1 MLSDLIKS
9 SFLEVSLPHAA
20 LMFSEI
26 RWGGVGDL
34 KKAYCFLWGRGSE
47 VVSASDSRS
56 KC

>member
-9 SFLEVSLPHAA
+9 CFLEVSLPHAA

-26 RWGGVGDL
+26 MWEGVGDL
-34 KKAYCFLWGRGSE
+34 KNAYCFLWGRGSE
-47 VVSASDSRS
+47 VASASDSRS